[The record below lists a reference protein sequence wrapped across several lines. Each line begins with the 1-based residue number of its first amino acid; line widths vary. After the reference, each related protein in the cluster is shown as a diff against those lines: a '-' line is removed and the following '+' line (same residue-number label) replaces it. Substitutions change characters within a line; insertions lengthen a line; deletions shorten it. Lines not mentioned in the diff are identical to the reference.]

1 MIIRLLVRGAVA
13 AAVCVCGATAPL
25 AAQVSGPMTS
35 AVGRARGLIDA
46 GSGAQARALL
56 DSLVSAAGDGSDDR
70 AEALYWR
77 AVLSESAVDASR
89 DWKRV
94 VIDAPLSIRAADALL
109 RLAELDVLRGQ
120 VDEGRASFARVV
132 RDFAGTEQA
141 VRAALWTARTYAD
154 ERNAAKVCET
164 LALLTGMTIPD
175 GELALQ
181 ERQLRSTCA
190 AASSNAGSV
199 AAGTPPTASG
209 SGATGATSA
218 PLGAGSGAPDSAAAA
233 PAATTPSPVAFSV
246 QLAAYDFRSQAA
258 ALVARLAKRGIK
270 ARVDGTA
277 KPFRVRVGR
286 YATREE
292 AAAALARLK
301 KAGQS
306 GFVAELLK

>member
-1 MIIRLLVRGAVA
+1 MISRLLVRGAVA

-25 AAQVSGPMTS
+25 AAQVSGPMTA
-35 AVGRARGLIDA
+35 AVGRARGLIDI

-56 DSLVSAAGDGSDDR
+56 DSLVNAASDGSDDR

-120 VDEGRASFARVV
+120 VDDGRASFARVV

-141 VRAALWTARTYAD
+141 VRATLWTARTYAD
-154 ERNAAKVCET
+154 ARNAAKVCET
-164 LALLTGMTIPD
+164 LTLLTGVTIPD

-181 ERQLRSTCA
+181 ERQLRSACA
-190 AASSNAGSV
+190 AASPNAGG
-199 AAGTPPTASG
+199 AATGTPVTASG
-209 SGATGATSA
+209 SGATGAPVTS
-218 PLGAGSGAPDSAAAA
+218 GTSAPDSAAAA

-246 QLAAYDFRSQAA
+246 QLAAYDFRSQAT

-306 GFVAELLK
+306 GFVAELPK